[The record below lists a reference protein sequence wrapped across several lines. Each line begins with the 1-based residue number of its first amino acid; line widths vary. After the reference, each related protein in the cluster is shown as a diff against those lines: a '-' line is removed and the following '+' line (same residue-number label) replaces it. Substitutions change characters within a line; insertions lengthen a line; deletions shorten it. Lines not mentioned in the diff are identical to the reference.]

1 MVVQIFVFYPKNFYF
16 TPHNH
21 HKLPFNH
28 LACAFTHPHT
38 CSTSHCKLTLNLS
51 NKSNSPCPL
60 TPQLLT
66 LRSLLRS
73 LPLQRLQMLQQRLMR
88 LRIVAITSRLLS
100 IISYIKHQKL
110 ALTLKLAYIMIY
122 EFTTIH
128 GEMIYGPYYF
138 KGRSL

>member
-1 MVVQIFVFYPKNFYF
+1 MVVQIFVSFPKNFYF
-16 TPHNH
+16 SPHDH
-21 HKLPFNH
+21 RKLPFNH
-28 LACAFTHPHT
+28 LACACTHTHT

-73 LPLQRLQMLQQRLMR
+73 LPLLRLQMRQQRLIR
-88 LRIVAITSRLLS
+88 LWTVALMSRILS

-122 EFTTIH
+122 KFNYRAW
-128 GEMIYGPYYF
+128 GDDLWPLLF
-138 KGRSL
+138 

>member
-1 MVVQIFVFYPKNFYF
+1 MVVQIFVSFPKNFYF
-16 TPHNH
+16 SPHDH
-21 HKLPFNH
+21 RKLPFNH
-28 LACAFTHPHT
+28 LACACTHTHT

-73 LPLQRLQMLQQRLMR
+73 LPLQQLQQVLPLWQQLDALMS
-88 LRIVAITSRLLS
+88 RIQSIT
-100 IISYIKHQKL
+100 SYIKHQKL

>member
-1 MVVQIFVFYPKNFYF
+1 MVVQIFVSLPKKFYF

-21 HKLPFNH
+21 RKLPFNH
-28 LACAFTHPHT
+28 LACACTHTHT
-38 CSTSHCKLTLNLS
+38 CSTSLCKSPLNISNS

-60 TPQLLT
+60 PPQLLT

-73 LPLQRLQMLQQRLMR
+73 LPLLRLQMRQQRLIR
-88 LRIVAITSRLLS
+88 LWTVALMSRILS

-122 EFTTIH
+122 KFNYRAW
-128 GEMIYGPYYF
+128 GDDLWPLLF
-138 KGRSL
+138 

>member
-1 MVVQIFVFYPKNFYF
+1 MVVQIFVSLPKKFYF

-21 HKLPFNH
+21 RKLPFNH
-28 LACAFTHPHT
+28 LACACTHTHT
-38 CSTSHCKLTLNLS
+38 CSTSICKSPLNIS

-66 LRSLLRS
+66 LRSLRRRS
-73 LPLQRLQMLQQRLMR
+73 LPPQQLQQVLPLWQQLDALMSG
-88 LRIVAITSRLLS
+88 ILS
-100 IISYIKHQKL
+100 ITSYIKHQKL

-138 KGRSL
+138 KGWSL

>member
-1 MVVQIFVFYPKNFYF
+1 MVVQIFVSLPKKFYF

-21 HKLPFNH
+21 RKLPFNH
-28 LACAFTHPHT
+28 LACACTHTHT

-60 TPQLLT
+60 TPQLQM
-66 LRSLLRS
+66 
-73 LPLQRLQMLQQRLMR
+73 LPLQQLQQALP
-88 LRIVAITSRLLS
+88 LWQQLDAIMSGILS
-100 IISYIKHQKL
+100 ITSYIKHQKL

-138 KGRSL
+138 EGRSL